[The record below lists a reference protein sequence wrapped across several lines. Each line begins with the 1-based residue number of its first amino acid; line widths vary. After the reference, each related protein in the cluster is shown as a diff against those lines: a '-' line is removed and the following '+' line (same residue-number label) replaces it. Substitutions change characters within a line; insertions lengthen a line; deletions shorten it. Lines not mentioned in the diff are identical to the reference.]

1 MADIILPGIVS
12 EKGNINSFL
21 KEWFGITGRYDGSD
35 LIISEKDAAKGF
47 SAKDF
52 IHLHYQ
58 LPLEDNNLEVARK
71 LYKQIS
77 DEVKNIKPKIDRN
90 FIVQDGYGN
99 LSIKEMLAIKL
110 AVSDDDNAI
119 EVLEKEV
126 IPFMKDTF
134 GANFVTG
141 VSVDMGSLQSHQSFS
156 KLGLI
161 MGKYGTEK
169 TEELVFKGKALSI
182 LSYFDGLMQISPIA
196 FTLPFH
202 RDNCAWHFQSEG
214 MWLFKHELT
223 NAFSAKFLWPVNPL
237 SDLSEIIG
245 LDKLGMDENNIW
257 KYMRTICNGI
267 NRLISYLI
275 DIRNFVEDGKVNFL
289 KQVQAHSAIHLLFA
303 DIIAIN
309 FSSEAHHKISFCF
322 SALDKFANLR
332 VQLGNSGG
340 SEPDMF
346 KALCSESQY
355 QQLLGLYDLEAQT
368 FGYQNLFDNFKNVAN
383 DCYLEIKNHFNTQG
397 AFNESESLG
406 RLYSQRNIRHG
417 AFLRFNQFE
426 NLFLESSG
434 TVPDGISVLPYLLM
448 LGLLIN
454 PKKFLEFRPNIQG

>member
-141 VSVDMGSLQSHQSFS
+141 VSVDMG
-156 KLGLI
+156 
-161 MGKYGTEK
+161 
-169 TEELVFKGKALSI
+169 
-182 LSYFDGLMQISPIA
+182 
-196 FTLPFH
+196 
-202 RDNCAWHFQSEG
+202 
-214 MWLFKHELT
+214 
-223 NAFSAKFLWPVNPL
+223 
-237 SDLSEIIG
+237 
-245 LDKLGMDENNIW
+245 
-257 KYMRTICNGI
+257 
-267 NRLISYLI
+267 
-275 DIRNFVEDGKVNFL
+275 
-289 KQVQAHSAIHLLFA
+289 
-303 DIIAIN
+303 
-309 FSSEAHHKISFCF
+309 
-322 SALDKFANLR
+322 
-332 VQLGNSGG
+332 
-340 SEPDMF
+340 
-346 KALCSESQY
+346 
-355 QQLLGLYDLEAQT
+355 
-368 FGYQNLFDNFKNVAN
+368 
-383 DCYLEIKNHFNTQG
+383 
-397 AFNESESLG
+397 
-406 RLYSQRNIRHG
+406 
-417 AFLRFNQFE
+417 
-426 NLFLESSG
+426 
-434 TVPDGISVLPYLLM
+434 
-448 LGLLIN
+448 
-454 PKKFLEFRPNIQG
+454 